1 MTYSQPFPSSRS
13 GVYRTPSDVDRLE
26 SEAQSGGHAWAEIGL
41 GVCRTKQDALAAIAD
56 AVGAPAASFGA
67 NWDALADV
75 LQDLSWRHAAG
86 QTLRLRGTE
95 ALEPASERTTLL
107 EVLQAS
113 AAYWR
118 SRGKPFFAFVDDAR
132 ELPEWR

>member
-41 GVCRTKQDALAAIAD
+41 GVCRTKQDA
-56 AVGAPAASFGA
+56 PAASFGA
-67 NWDALADV
+67 NGDALADV

-107 EVLQAS
+107 EV
-113 AAYWR
+113 
-118 SRGKPFFAFVDDAR
+118 
-132 ELPEWR
+132 